1 MNKTILAAMIALS
14 TMGVQTS
21 HAQMRVT
28 GQRPVDPR
36 LRNHPQVV
44 EQAKPI
50 AKIPG
55 GGDAESIDVAAPAS
69 GRVSNASRRP
79 VADGGPL
86 QRPTYLQEGEGT
98 SPAAGPSAIDL
109 MKQCFDGSISGGIVN
124 PTCIGYMAGAIG
136 AIRMAAQTSDQFPIC
151 LPENGLSNE
160 AVVGDVSAYLEENTD
175 SLQKSARSV
184 LFLVLAQRHPCAKG
198 GR

>member
-1 MNKTILAAMIALS
+1 MKKTVLAAMIALGAM
-14 TMGVQTS
+14 TAQAS

-36 LRNHPQVV
+36 LRNHPQVT
-44 EQAKPI
+44 EQAKP
-50 AKIPG
+50 ATRIP
-55 GGDAESIDVAAPAS
+55 GGDAESIELAPAAA
-69 GRVSNASRRP
+69 GRTATASRKP
-79 VADGGPL
+79 AVDGGPL

-98 SPAAGPSAIDL
+98 SPAAGPSAIEL

-136 AIRMAAQTSDQFPIC
+136 AIRMAAQTTDQFPIC

-160 AVVGDVSAYLEENTD
+160 AVVGDVSAYLEENTE

-184 LFLVLAQRHPCAKG
+184 LFLVLAQRHPCGKG